1 MILMKRIFQL
11 LLLVAALQAP
21 AYSDT
26 VQVDVQR
33 DGGYLD
39 LQPDNNLGGH
49 THVPVGRSNN
59 GAVRRSVF
67 YFDVESQVPPGSTI
81 ESVQFVF
88 DVGQQGGGNGHSG
101 ADFQLHRVTRAWTE
115 GTGGSSNGEITGNG
129 ATWNSA
135 TGTIAWDTPG
145 GDFSPVVLGTVY
157 VDVTSPPETFS
168 ISSPQLVAEVQDM
181 LDHPQTNFGFLLKA
195 NPETLFGSAA
205 RVTSREGAPFGPED
219 AARLIIDFVPPAAE
233 TTADSFT
240 AFRGFHVAG
249 TLEDTFVSDDAYLKY
264 NPGLVLFPSE
274 APVWLIFDGTLPAS
288 DPTSLAVEIESRA
301 NTPGLT
307 LTIEMFNW
315 NTNQFAVVATSAAS
329 FNNDVT
335 NAIDASSGI
344 ANFVQQGTGAVRTR
358 FGWRASGVIFL
369 FPWTVCVDR
378 VVWISE

>member
-1 MILMKRIFQL
+1 MIHMKRILRLFL
-11 LLLVAALQAP
+11 LLTAVQAP
-21 AYSDT
+21 AFSDT

-39 LQPDNNLGGH
+39 LQPNNNLGGH

-67 YFDVESQVPPGSTI
+67 YFDIASQVPPGSTI

-88 DVGQQGGGNGHSG
+88 DVVQQGGGNGHSG

-115 GTGGSSNGEITGNG
+115 GTGGSSNGENTGNG

-145 GDFSPVVLGTVY
+145 GDFASVVLGTVY

-168 ISSPQLVAEVQDM
+168 ISSPQLVAEVQNM

-205 RVTSREGAPFGPED
+205 RITSREGAPFGPED
-219 AARLIIDFVPPAAE
+219 AARLIIDFVLPAEE

-249 TLEDTFVSDDAYLKY
+249 TLEDTFISDDEYLKF
-264 NPGLVLFPSE
+264 NPGLVLFPAE

-288 DPTSLAVEIESRA
+288 DPMSLAIEIESHA

-307 LTIEMFNW
+307 LTAEMFNW
-315 NTNQFAVVATSAAS
+315 NTNQFAIVATSAAS
-329 FNNDVT
+329 VNNDVT

-378 VVWISE
+378 VVWI